1 MFQTFLHTDPPPIN
15 IGLLRNDPGL
25 LTFSIIF
32 TGTIFLSALMTIWI
46 SIIYRKNSIDF
57 RKFKNLLLVFTIL
70 ISISTL
76 AWIIMMEVYYMIYG
90 ANHWV
95 GIGVGHYIP
104 HFGVIGPF
112 IGSGFI
118 ILGVMLD
125 RKKYKNK

>member
-112 IGSGFI
+112 IGSVFI